1 MEDRGQV
8 MNAVETWNRYL
19 RFERDPRWLAEGR
32 ARLEALEEKLKQ
44 LRTHQSR
51 MEQYLTTPQA
61 MRALA
66 ADPTALAAIGEE
78 LSSSLLPRILIP
90 AFPLPVDRSRG
101 SPCDSNCLAAR
112 ELLHALAASL

>member
-8 MNAVETWNRYL
+8 INAVETWNRYL

-32 ARLEALEEKLKQ
+32 SRLQALEQKLNR

-51 MEQYLTTPQA
+51 MEQYLATPQA

-66 ADPTALAAIGEE
+66 ANE
-78 LSSSLLPRILIP
+78 
-90 AFPLPVDRSRG
+90 
-101 SPCDSNCLAAR
+101 
-112 ELLHALAASL
+112 